1 MIQMPGNNVCGIILS
16 GGMSRRFQVAGEPW
30 ADKALHRIDG
40 RPMISRIYDIIS
52 SIADTIVIS
61 IGVDRSRVDIYREYV
76 GDAIYAEDIDGIR
89 GPLSGILAG
98 LIKCPGD
105 RAIVVPVDM
114 PYVEKGLLESILSSL
129 DSYTIASP
137 VLPNGLVETTVAAL
151 RREYGVSILDIL
163 RRRSRSR
170 VADLHRGAPRVYLLN
185 LRKHGYSPMSIV
197 NINTRG
203 DLDRVVRYPEGP
215 LDDDIHIIRGFDVI
229 DIIEAR
235 LERLRGSLWWTL
247 ETGDPYDE
255 LKTYLARGLYMF
267 ASYALMDSRSI
278 FERYAGEALL
288 NTLYRDM

>member
-1 MIQMPGNNVCGIILS
+1 MTSNRVCGIILS
-16 GGMSRRFQVAGEPW
+16 GGMSRRFQVPGEPW

-40 RPMISRIYDIIS
+40 KPMISMIYDTIS
-52 SIADTIVIS
+52 SIADSIVIS
-61 IGVDRSRVDIYREYV
+61 IGLDRGRIDVYKKYV
-76 GDAIYAEDIDGIR
+76 GDAIYAEDIEGLR

-98 LIKCPGD
+98 MIKCPGD

-114 PYVEKGLLESILSSL
+114 PYIEKELLESILSSL

-151 RREYGVSILDIL
+151 RREYVVSILDIL

-170 VADLHRGAPRVYLLN
+170 VADLHRGAPRIYLLN
-185 LRKHGYSPMSIV
+185 LRKHGYSPRSIV
-197 NINTRG
+197 NINTRS
-203 DLDRVVRYPEGP
+203 DLGRVVGYPEGP
-215 LDDDIHIIRGFDVI
+215 LDDDIHIIRGFDVD
-229 DIIEAR
+229 DIIETR
-235 LERLRGSLWWTL
+235 LEKLRGSLWWTL

-267 ASYALMDSRSI
+267 ASYALMDSRNT